1 MNRFSTMLI
10 CLSVLLSSGCPRHA
24 ALPPETGQ
32 RLEPVYIEKFPDGVT
47 AFEFSNDGK
56 TFILAGNHS
65 FLYLYDATTFKKLA
79 SINDSTNDF
88 RPRGIGYIDDNT
100 WYLATRHPDTHLTT
114 RFSIRNIK
122 PQREIYQYDIP
133 IVFGKLST
141 VANED
146 YIVHSETMLDWRNGK
161 TYQVEFID
169 DASIDYELTEYNQ
182 VVTRNNHGN
191 LYQIDDPIKKK
202 STTID
207 VGSPRGIL
215 SPYARYA
222 LVVSDF
228 GGCVLLQLPQKT
240 KTGRCGK
247 WGKDWTQAAFQRDN
261 KIFAVS
267 SKNEIYVYAIQPF
280 KLLMSATMPKE
291 VVLLSLGEG
300 RLAAKD
306 NFGGIKVWDIT
317 EKRLLGEYPQNIEGT
332 SAGKL
337 VFQPYGNKLALTNY
351 GQLTMFDLNPAS
363 AKNGER

>member
-10 CLSVLLSSGCPRHA
+10 CLGVLLSSGCPRHA
-24 ALPPETGQ
+24 ALPSETEQ
-32 RLEPVYIEKFPDGVT
+32 QLKPVYVEKFPNGIT
-47 AFEFSNDGK
+47 TFEFSNDGK
-56 TFILAGNHS
+56 TFILAGNYD
-65 FLYLYDATTFKKLA
+65 FLYIYDATTFKKLA
-79 SINDSTNDF
+79 AINDSPDYF

-100 WYLATRHPDTHLTT
+100 WYIATRHHDTHLIT
-114 RFSIRNIK
+114 RLSIWSIE
-122 PQREIYQYDIP
+122 PQREIHQYDIP
-133 IVFGKLST
+133 IVFGKLIT
-141 VANED
+141 VANEN
-146 YIVHSETMLDWRNGK
+146 YIIHSETMLNWRNGK

-169 DASIDYELTEYNQ
+169 DASIDYELTESNQ

-191 LYQIDDPIKKK
+191 LYRIDDPIKKE

-222 LVVSDF
+222 LVVSNF
-228 GGCVLLQLPQKT
+228 GGCALLQLPQKT
-240 KTGRCGK
+240 TTGRCGK
-247 WGKDWTQAAFQRDN
+247 WGKDWTQGTFQRDN
-261 KIFAVS
+261 KFFAIS
-267 SKNEIYVYAIQPF
+267 SKNKIYVYATQPF
-280 KLLMSATMPKE
+280 KFLMSATMPHE

-306 NFGGIKVWDIT
+306 GFGNIKVWDIT

-351 GQLTMFDLNPAS
+351 GQLTVFDLNPAS
-363 AKNGER
+363 AKNDER